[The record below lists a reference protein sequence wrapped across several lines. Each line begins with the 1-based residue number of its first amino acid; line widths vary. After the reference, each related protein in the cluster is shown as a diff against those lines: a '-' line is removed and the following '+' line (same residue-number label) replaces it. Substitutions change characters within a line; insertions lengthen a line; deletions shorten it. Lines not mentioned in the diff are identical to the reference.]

1 MKKFK
6 FNYSPVVWALIAIV
20 IALSVASVVW
30 NVYNVVFFI
39 KVSTFK
45 AVLYSLTV
53 LISLFLAI
61 LALGICFYGC
71 YTVDE
76 KNLISHFG
84 IIYSRIELKDVSGIV
99 RFKKTNKLVIYLK
112 GGKFSVILISPALYD
127 DFISSLIKSNP
138 EIAYSCE
145 DGETEE

>member
-6 FNYSPVVWALIAIV
+6 FNYSALIWVLISLVIV
-20 IALSVASVVW
+20 LSIASVVW
-30 NVYNVVFFI
+30 NVYNIAFFI
-39 KVSTFK
+39 KVSTTK

-53 LISLFLAI
+53 IISLFLAV

-71 YTVDE
+71 YTIDE

-84 IIYSRIELKDVSGIV
+84 IVYSRIELKNVSGVV
-99 RFKKTNKLVIYLK
+99 RFKKTNKLVLYLK
-112 GGKFSVILISPALYD
+112 GGKFTVILISPAEYD
-127 DFISSLIKSNP
+127 DFISLLIKTNP